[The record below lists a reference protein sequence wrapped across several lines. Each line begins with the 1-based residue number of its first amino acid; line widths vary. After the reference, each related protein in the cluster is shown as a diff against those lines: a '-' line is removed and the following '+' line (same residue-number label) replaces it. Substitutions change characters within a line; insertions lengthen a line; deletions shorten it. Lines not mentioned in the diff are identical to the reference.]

1 MAALQDFLSL
11 FVRWAHVVAA
21 ISWIGSSFYFMGL
34 DASLKR
40 RANMPDGVKGDN
52 WTVHGGGF
60 YHIRKYTV
68 APDQMP
74 EDLHWFKWESYA
86 TWMTGAA
93 LLAVVYYWNA
103 SLYLLAPDKADL
115 APWQGI
121 ALSAGGLV
129 AAWFVYDGL
138 CRSPLARAPAVL
150 FGLLFVLITAS
161 AWAYGLVFSG
171 QAAFLQTGAMI
182 ATMMAANVFL
192 VIIPNQKIVVA
203 DLVAGRVPDAKYGAI
218 AKLRS
223 SHNNY
228 LTLPVIFLM
237 LSNHYPATFG
247 HAHAFIIVAIALFLG
262 AIVRHW
268 FNTFETGATGI
279 RIAWQWPAALA
290 LAVGMALFAT
300 LPQFKNPT
308 LTAAPADT
316 DGTAPGGGE
325 RGLNT
330 ALDAAAF
337 GIVSARCAPCH
348 AAAPTFAAIAAPPGG
363 VMLDTPERMRTHAAQ
378 IIAQS
383 VDTHVMPLGN
393 VTQIT
398 DDERAALA
406 AWAGR

>member
-1 MAALQDFLSL
+1 MAVLQDFLSL
-11 FVRWAHVVAA
+11 FLRWAHVVAA

-40 RANMPDGVKGDN
+40 RANMPAGVKGDN

-60 YHIRKYTV
+60 YHIRKYMV
-68 APDQMP
+68 APEQMP

-138 CRSPLARAPAVL
+138 CRSPLARAPTAL
-150 FGLLFVLITAS
+150 FALLFILITAS

-171 QAAFLQTGAMI
+171 RAAFLQTGAMI

-192 VIIPNQKIVVA
+192 VIIPNQKVVVA
-203 DLVAGRVPDAKYGAI
+203 DLVAGRVPDGKYGEI

-237 LSNHYPATFG
+237 LSNHYPVTFG
-247 HAHAFIIVAIALFLG
+247 HAHAFVIVAIALFLG

-268 FNTFETGATGI
+268 FNTYETGATGMK
-279 RIAWQWPAALA
+279 IAWQWPVAVILAA
-290 LAVGMALFAT
+290 GMALFAT
-300 LPQFKNPT
+300 LPQFSGRQ
-308 LTAAPADT
+308 LQAEAAAPAAIASA
-316 DGTAPGGGE
+316 G
-325 RGLNT
+325 
-330 ALDAAAF
+330 DAANPLETQAF
-337 GIVSARCAPCH
+337 AIVTERCTPCH
-348 AAAPTFAAIAAPPGG
+348 AAAPTFAAFTAPPGG
-363 VMLDTPERMRTHAAQ
+363 VMLDTPEQMRAHEAQ
-378 IIAQS
+378 IVAQA
-383 VDTHVMPLGN
+383 VTTHTMPLGN
-393 VTQIT
+393 VTNIT
-398 DDERAALA
+398 DEERATLA
-406 AWAGR
+406 EWASR